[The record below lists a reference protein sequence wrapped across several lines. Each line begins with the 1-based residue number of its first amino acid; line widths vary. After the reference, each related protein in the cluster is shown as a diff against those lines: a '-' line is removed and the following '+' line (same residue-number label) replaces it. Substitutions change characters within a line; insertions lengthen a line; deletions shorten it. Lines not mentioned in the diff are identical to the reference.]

1 MMTTSIVLACV
12 VLVGQPSEPTVRF
25 KQLHVERKGWY
36 SVKASYPS
44 FSGSSLAKFASK
56 EWKDSLDSS
65 LKRLDI
71 KNSQGDE
78 MPNHPWEVGYASTV
92 GLRSN
97 DVISG
102 YSEFYFYTGGAHPN
116 REYHGHNFGMI
127 GGKPTRLGFGH
138 LMSVRMAPEALAS
151 QLVLPKLKAM
161 GASGV
166 VDGSVSTLS
175 REQTDNFVMTP
186 AGITWLF
193 SPYEVGS
200 YAEGHFFVKVPWSE
214 MEGKVRQKP

>member
-1 MMTTSIVLACV
+1 MTSMLVMGAVLAV
-12 VLVGQPSEPTVRF
+12 QAGEPSVGF
-25 KQLHVERKGWY
+25 KLLRMERKGWY

-44 FSGSSLAKFASK
+44 FSGSSLAKFASA
-56 EWKDSLDSS
+56 EWKASFDSS

-78 MPNHPWEVGYASTV
+78 MPNHPWEVGYGSTI
-92 GLRSN
+92 GLKSN

-116 REYHGHNFGMI
+116 REYHGHNFGLV
-127 GGKPTRLGFGH
+127 GGKPTRLSFGH
-138 LMSVRMAPEALAS
+138 LMTVRMAPEALAS